1 MITISTFLFVSAL
14 LLAVGIGA
22 LIVYSVSYSRTELQ
36 YKDVVAAVNDSIR
49 AYEELFE
56 YHDEGTLMIVLQSL
70 RKHGVSVNTAK
81 NMINTMQNEGIFFRQ
96 RAPEV
101 FDYGQ

>member
-14 LLAVGIGA
+14 LLAVA
-22 LIVYSVSYSRTELQ
+22 VAVEIVYGVSYSRSELQ

-96 RAPEV
+96 RTPEV
-101 FDYGQ
+101 FDDGR